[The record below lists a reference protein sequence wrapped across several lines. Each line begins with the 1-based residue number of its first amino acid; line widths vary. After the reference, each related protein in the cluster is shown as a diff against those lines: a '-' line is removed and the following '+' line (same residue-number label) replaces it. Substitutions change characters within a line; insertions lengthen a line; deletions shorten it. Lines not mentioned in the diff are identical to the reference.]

1 MSCARVKH
9 DEIGLAVLWEGII
22 GDRGVLIT
30 FGGEKRSPSP
40 ANSLAAP
47 SGGHPFSRMQRSR
60 ISFVDRTK
68 EMARNSREENS
79 ARALIPIY
87 QKEAPGCYTGA
98 GVSQSL
104 PEESNRF
111 RF

>member
-1 MSCARVKH
+1 MRGQQTAVSCARVKH

-47 SGGHPFSRMQRSR
+47 SGGHRFSRMQRS
-60 ISFVDRTK
+60 SMPLVERTK
-68 EMARNSREENS
+68 ETDSH
-79 ARALIPIY
+79 
-87 QKEAPGCYTGA
+87 TGFP
-98 GVSQSL
+98 VRRSVL
-104 PEESNRF
+104 TR
-111 RF
+111 RRRIH